1 MRHFL
6 FLILL
11 FGFTHTSIFCDAQ
24 KSNPLTLASASV
36 DYQGDCLKKKT
47 ISAIHIVGNKKT
59 QSVVILREMS
69 IKIDDIVCFDS
80 VENILHLN
88 YQRLYNLNLFTD
100 IQLSWTAI
108 DSNRIEINVTLKEQ
122 WFLLPQADIQLA
134 DRNINVW
141 WKEQNHDLSRINL
154 GLYLLHKNLTG
165 RMDKLSTSMHL
176 GYTQQFAA
184 SYFQPY
190 IDRQQKQG
198 IGFSIGYSRSKELA
212 YTTINNKLRFVRH
225 DNDFLYQNFF
235 STLSWYYRAAY
246 HTRHIVNLGYNA
258 YRIGDTILQLNQDF
272 FENKSKELQY
282 IELSYRYE
290 YNGVDNWNYPRK
302 GIKIIGN
309 LGTRMGIKGMN
320 QQTFL
325 GMELGCYE
333 RIKNRWYSSL
343 VLRGRATFSQEQGY
357 FLQAALGYKSNY
369 VRGYEYYVVEANQ
382 FAIARLSLKYEAMR
396 RQYHHLP
403 FQYLPELPIWV
414 YPKLFF
420 DVGYA
425 SNPMVINNNNFANS
439 LLYSFGFGIDII
451 TAYDLKLRIEFAY
464 NHLAE
469 NGLYLHANSE

>member
-6 FLILL
+6 FLILISL
-11 FGFTHTSIFCDAQ
+11 TGASICSYGQTITVPTNVCAYS
-24 KSNPLTLASASV
+24 KTINSIRIEGN
-36 DYQGDCLKKKT
+36 KKT
-47 ISAIHIVGNKKT
+47 IST
-59 QSVVILREMS
+59 LILRELS
-69 IKIDDIVCFDS
+69 IKLGDS
-80 VENILHLN
+80 VSNASLEKLLLLN
-88 YQRLYNLNLFTD
+88 YQRLYNLNIFTEIHFTAEIENEGVAII
-100 IQLSWTAI
+100 IQ
-108 DSNRIEINVTLKEQ
+108 VKEQ

-141 WKEQNHDLSRINL
+141 WKEQNHDLSRINV
-154 GLYLLHKNLTG
+154 GLYLVHKNLTG
-165 RMDKLSTSMHL
+165 RMDRLSTSMHL
-176 GYTQQFAA
+176 GYTQQFAT
-184 SYFQPY
+184 SYFRPY

-198 IGFSIGYSRSKELA
+198 IGLSIGYSRSKELA

-282 IELSYRYE
+282 VELSYRYE

-309 LGTRMGIKGMN
+309 LGARMGIKGMD
-320 QQTFL
+320 QQAFL

-343 VLRGRATFSQEQGY
+343 VFRGRATFAQDQGY

-439 LLYSFGFGIDII
+439 LLYSFGFGIDVI

>member
-1 MRHFL
+1 MRYFL
-6 FLILL
+6 FSILWIGYTL
-11 FGFTHTSIFCDAQ
+11 TSILCVAQ
-24 KSNPLTLASASV
+24 KSNPLTHSPFAAHSS
-36 DYQGDCLKKKT
+36 DNYSQNKT
-47 ISAIHIVGNKKT
+47 ITAIHIIGNKRT
-59 QSVVILREMS
+59 QSAVILRELS
-69 IKIDDIVCFDS
+69 IKTDDIICSDS
-80 VENILHLN
+80 LKNILHLN

-100 IQLSWTAI
+100 IQLSWTFI
-108 DSNRIEINVTLKEQ
+108 DSNRLEINVTLQEQ

-141 WKEQNHDLSRINL
+141 WKEQNHNLSRINL
-154 GLYLLHKNLTG
+154 GLYLVHKNLTG
-165 RMDKLSTSMHL
+165 RMDKLSTNMHL
-176 GYTQQFAA
+176 GYTQQFAI
-184 SYFQPY
+184 SYFRPY

-198 IGFSIGYSRSKELA
+198 IGFRIGYSRSKELA
-212 YTTINNKLRFVRH
+212 YATTNNKLKFVRH

-235 STLSWYYRAAY
+235 STLSWYYRPAY

-272 FENKSKELQY
+272 FEGKSKELQY
-282 IELSYRYE
+282 VELSYRYE

-309 LGTRMGIKGMN
+309 LDTRLGSKGMN
-320 QQTFL
+320 QQAF
-325 GMELGCYE
+325 GGVEFGYYKA
-333 RIKNRWYSSL
+333 IKNRWYSSFIF
-343 VLRGRATFSQEQGY
+343 RGRATFTQVQGY
-357 FLQAALGYKSNY
+357 FFQAALGYKSNY

-382 FAIARLSLKYEAMR
+382 FAIARLTLKYEAIH
-396 RQYHHLP
+396 RQYHHLA

-425 SNPMVINNNNFANS
+425 ANSKIINNNNFANS